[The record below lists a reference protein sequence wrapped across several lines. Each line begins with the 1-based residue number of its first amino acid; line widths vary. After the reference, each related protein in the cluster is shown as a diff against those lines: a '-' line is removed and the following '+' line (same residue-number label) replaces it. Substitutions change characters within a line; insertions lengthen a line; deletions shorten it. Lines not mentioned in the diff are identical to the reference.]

1 MKIYCFL
8 LPKLC
13 YLQLNSYASFMYI
26 LLTAF
31 YLIFNDHNVDVLMF
45 NVDALVFDSIYE
57 DNYCSGKIA
66 ENRPLSIIHD
76 SS

>member
-1 MKIYCFL
+1 
-8 LPKLC
+8 
-13 YLQLNSYASFMYI
+13 MYI